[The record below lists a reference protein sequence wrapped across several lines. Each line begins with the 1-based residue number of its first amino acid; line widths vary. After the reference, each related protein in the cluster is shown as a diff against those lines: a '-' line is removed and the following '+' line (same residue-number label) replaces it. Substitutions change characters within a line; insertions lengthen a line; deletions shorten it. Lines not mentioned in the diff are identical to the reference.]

1 MFLHFQQL
9 IDKPSKGFDKW
20 FFVLRIVIFLRCRLK
35 GNVCRLVRTTAT
47 LQIETENN
55 NN

>member
-1 MFLHFQQL
+1 MFLSSRQM
-9 IDKPSKGFDKW
+9 IDKPSKGLDKW
-20 FFVLRIVIFLRCRLK
+20 YFVLRFVILLRCRLK